1 MNNKIKV
8 EKLETEAEL
17 FFKEC
22 ETFLSNSRLKDKVT
36 DKIRLNTSKKGFV
49 LIARNIKRYRLK
61 HKFRLNNLFGL
72 KKKKHK
78 ISIWFNWNYDLQLEY
93 K

>member
-1 MNNKIKV
+1 MNYIDNKIK
-8 EKLETEAEL
+8 ELETEAEL

-49 LIARNIKRYRLK
+49 LIARNIERYKLKRRFK
-61 HKFRLNNLFGL
+61 LNNVFGL
-72 KKKKHK
+72 KPITKRILNHV
-78 ISIWFNWNYDLQLEY
+78 
-93 K
+93 